1 MPVQQL
7 PVPQDPVQPVEIRCS
22 ESTEK
27 AANSDEQTGAGAGD
41 DEDMPETDDGAK
53 EGTWFLPQ
61 THRGED
67 IPRTTGSAL
76 RRGRLLHLPRK
87 TKA

>member
-41 DEDMPETDDGAK
+41 DEDMPETDDGAPNSTQVK
-53 EGTWFLPQ
+53 RSIDDDIKKS
-61 THRGED
+61 RGSGAAD
-67 IPRTTGSAL
+67 
-76 RRGRLLHLPRK
+76 
-87 TKA
+87 KAG